1 MTIILVFLAVV
12 GSIAAWWLSS
22 QRIMSK
28 PWLETGVI
36 EEAPRRRAPPA
47 AKIGLGVFI
56 AVAGALFA
64 LTISAY
70 SMRLEANDWWP
81 LPVPRLLWLNTFLLV
96 LASATLEWARVC
108 VRRADID
115 GVRFALVA
123 ALTVTLAFLVGQLL
137 VWRELNAAGYFLAA
151 NPANAFF
158 YLVTGLHGLH
168 VLGGLAAL
176 GRVAFRALRARR
188 IAPEIARVRLGVELC
203 AIYWHFL
210 LFVWLVLFALIAGWA
225 GDFLEICRQALS

>member
-1 MTIILVFLAVV
+1 
-12 GSIAAWWLSS
+12 
-22 QRIMSK
+22 
-28 PWLETGVI
+28 
-36 EEAPRRRAPPA
+36 
-47 AKIGLGVFI
+47 
-56 AVAGALFA
+56 LFA
-64 LTISAY
+64 LTFSAY

-137 VWRELNAAGYFLAA
+137 VWHELNAAGYFLAA